1 MSSSPLAARSP
12 QSEGKETRGGRRRRR
27 RFAIVDCE
35 DEVELAYV
43 AIAYA
48 RLLSNATKEDDEEGE
63 EEVWEHHRVP
73 EGELPNANE
82 IEEYDGIVIT
92 GSRHSAM
99 DAKSM
104 RWMKHLKQFLE
115 RVTTTTTTTNSSSP
129 SSTTTENN
137 KKKKKQTPPR
147 IFAVNFGAHVLC
159 EALGGKV
166 RRRNNSSN
174 DREEPE
180 AIGKFTCEF
189 DADACE
195 KAFPKSVWS
204 GTRAILEERKKQKMK
219 MVSMQRDEICE
230 LPEGAVM
237 LTNAVVDDDSD
248 NSSDEE
254 NETETTVP
262 KPVSVFQPVEH
273 EFSKF
278 IPERQKQKIAETSAK
293 SSKDAHDKEK
303 KAKQLEEEAK
313 KKKEKN
319 KALPYSSEAVCCW
332 AWSPS
337 FTNDDKDGA
346 KSKAR
351 VMAWQHTL
359 LRDEEEEKKKKDYD
373 PESDPSIAFLSLA
386 RAFLR
391 SKDDEDEDDENESG
405 VAYLNDTKT
414 SLSKCLQAARE
425 TIEAKSLDQ
434 WKKKSIVRDEDGN
447 AIEHDENEV
456 VVLGKMES
464 VAEQAFLATAKAV
477 KSELDYA
484 SEEFRLYS
492 SLNEVAKN
500 AFERRTKEISDVRVF
515 VKKIVDTEKKIH
527 NSILPTIEALEKQV
541 ALFEKTV
548 ENAEKRCD
556 EIDAR
561 IAKLL

>member
-1 MSSSPLAARSP
+1 MLHISLFHAFSALLIKMSPSSAT
-12 QSEGKETRGGRRRRR
+12 KRRRR

-35 DEVELAYV
+35 DEVEFSYV
-43 AIAYA
+43 AIAYS
-48 RLLSNATKEDDEEGE
+48 RLLSLSSKE
-63 EEVWEHHRVP
+63 EEEEEEIWEHHRVP
-73 EGELPNANE
+73 EGELPDMSE
-82 IEEYDGIVIT
+82 IETYDGIVIT
-92 GSRHSAM
+92 GSRHSAV
-99 DAKSM
+99 DGVKSM

-115 RVTTTTTTTNSSSP
+115 RVAGRLRNS
-129 SSTTTENN
+129 
-137 KKKKKQTPPR
+137 KKQPK

-166 RRRNNSSN
+166 RRRNSNSN
-174 DREEPE
+174 EEE
-180 AIGKFTCEF
+180 ELDVIGKFTCEF
-189 DADACE
+189 DMSACE

-204 GTRAILEERKKQKMK
+204 NTRAIIEEKEKRRMK
-219 MVSMQRDEICE
+219 MVSKQRDEICE
-230 LPEGAVM
+230 LPVGAVM
-237 LTNAVVDDDSD
+237 LTKAVVDDDDNDDDD

-254 NETETTVP
+254 KEKESP
-262 KPVSVFQPVEH
+262 DPPEPESVFQPVPH

-278 IPERQKQKIAETSAK
+278 IPERQKPKVAGTNSE
-293 SSKDAHDKEK
+293 DANAHEK
-303 KAKQLEEEAK
+303 KKKKEQMRAK
-313 KKKEKN
+313 KKKP
-319 KALPYSSEAVCCW
+319 LSYSDEAVCCW

-337 FTNDDKDGA
+337 FNDDKDNA

-351 VMAWQHTL
+351 VLAWQHTL
-359 LRDEEEEKKKKDYD
+359 LRDEEKEKKKKEYD

-391 SKDDEDEDDENESG
+391 SKNDDDENDDNESSG
-405 VAYLNDTKT
+405 VSYLKDSKT

-434 WKKKSIVRDEDGN
+434 WKKKSIVRDENGN
-447 AIEHDENEV
+447 VTEHDENEV
-456 VVLGKMES
+456 VVLDKMES

-500 AFERRTKEISDVRVF
+500 AFERCTKEVLDARVF
-515 VKKIVDTEKKIH
+515 VEKIVDTEKKIH
-527 NSILPTIEALEKQV
+527 CSILPIIEALEKQIE
-541 ALFEKTV
+541 LFETTV
-548 ENAEKRCD
+548 QNAEKKCD

-561 IAKLL
+561 IAKLA